1 MALTQISTN
10 GITDATIATADI
22 AADAVTGAKI
32 ADDAV
37 DTEHLAADIDIVT
50 TGGIDINSDTSRVK
64 IGAGDDLQLY
74 HDGSNSYILNG
85 GGDLRIWAK
94 TNEYAIS
101 CIPDGAVNLFHDN
114 TKKLETT
121 SAGVTIYPGLKV
133 DSGDIET
140 YISYSNGNSTGIMG
154 TESDHSLEIR
164 TNNTERMRITSG
176 GFVGIGETSPE
187 TILNVKGT
195 DTAYSGDVAVGAI
208 IQAEDTSSRKIQLVA
223 PGAVGEAGVG
233 TPTSHHLTL
242 FTANTERVRIDTSGS
257 LRVGNTT
264 QAQYTAADD
273 LIVGSGSGDRG
284 LTIYSGSSDAGV
296 IAFSDGTADTA
307 YRSGQIIYSHS
318 ADSMIFRTNGNYTR
332 LTIDSTGI
340 VDVTGKLRVDIST
353 TGGAGAG
360 TAEGIFLRNTNE
372 TDNNAVSIFGGADD
386 YGAAA
391 SAINFINVDHS
402 ANAGNISFDTRTT
415 GNAYAQRLLIGTDK
429 VMFSVDAKVDSDNAR
444 DLGTAATRW
453 KDLYLAGDVHV
464 ASGKGIDFSA
474 TADGNATDTSE
485 LLDDYE
491 EGTWTPVASRSTGG
505 AISGSYGSQQGK
517 YIKVGNLV
525 TVEYYVQ
532 ISSVSSQGSGLLMID
547 GLPYSPTSAY
557 QNSGA
562 VFFNNCVDNDYVR
575 AMTAHSDFG
584 GCIYYVTDQKGD
596 SLLSADWEGGYIGGT
611 LTYTTGL

>member
-318 ADSMIFRTNGNYTR
+318 ADSMDFRTNGNYIRLILDSSGRALLGTTTAGHANADD
-332 LTIDSTGI
+332 LTIGP
-340 VDVTGKLRVDIST
+340 T
-353 TGGAGAG
+353 TAGSRGGL
-360 TAEGIFLRNTNE
+360 TI
-372 TDNNAVSIFGGADD
+372 NAANDEDCSIHFG
-386 YGAAA
+386 
-391 SAINFINVDHS
+391 
-402 ANAGNISFDTRTT
+402 
-415 GNAYAQRLLIGTDK
+415 
-429 VMFSVDAKVDSDNAR
+429 DSDSN
-444 DLGTAATRW
+444 L
-453 KDLYLAGDVHV
+453 
-464 ASGKGIDFSA
+464 SG
-474 TADGNATDTSE
+474 
-485 LLDDYE
+485 
-491 EGTWTPVASRSTGG
+491 
-505 AISGSYGSQQGK
+505 
-517 YIKVGNLV
+517 
-525 TVEYYVQ
+525 Q
-532 ISSVSSQGSGLLMID
+532 I
-547 GLPYSPTSAY
+547 
-557 QNSGA
+557 N
-562 VFFNNCVDNDYVR
+562 
-575 AMTAHSDFG
+575 
-584 GCIYYVTDQKGD
+584 
-596 SLLSADWEGGYIGGT
+596 
-611 LTYTTGL
+611 